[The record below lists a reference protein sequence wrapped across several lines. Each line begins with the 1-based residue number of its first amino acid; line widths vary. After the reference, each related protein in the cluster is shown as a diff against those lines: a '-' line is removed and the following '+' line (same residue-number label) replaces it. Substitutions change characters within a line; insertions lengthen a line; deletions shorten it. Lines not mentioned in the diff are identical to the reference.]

1 MIITRTP
8 YRISFFGGGTDYP
21 VWWQE
26 NGGSVLATT
35 INRYCYITCTPRLPF
50 YDFKY
55 LVSWSKNESVNRI
68 DEIEHPSVRE
78 CLRYLKVNHGLDVRT
93 MGELPARAG
102 LGASS
107 SFTVGLLNALHR
119 LRGISASPMQLTA
132 ESTHVEQNLIGE
144 NVGCQDQVMAAFGGL
159 NKVRFKQ
166 DGTLGIDPLHLDADR
181 YADLQSNLMLV
192 FTGIMRS
199 ASEIA
204 EAQIDATGK
213 GDLSDRLI
221 TMGEMVD
228 EGARILS
235 SESDLNDFGKLLH
248 ENWLLK
254 RSLTSVISNS
264 EIDNL
269 YEGARDCGAIGGK
282 ITGAGGGG
290 FMLLYASPE
299 AQARIRDR
307 YPTLIHVDVA
317 FESQGSQVVFA
328 DVEASS
334 SALRGFKDRQSTNT
348 ENLGV

>member
-26 NGGSVLATT
+26 NGGAVLATT

-55 LVSWSKNESVNRI
+55 LVSWSKNESVNQI

-78 CLRYLKVNHGLDVRT
+78 CLRYLEVNHGIDVRT

-107 SFTVGLLNALHR
+107 SFTVGLLNAIHR
-119 LRGISASPMQLTA
+119 LHGLSASPMQLTS
-132 ESTHVEQNLIGE
+132 ESTHVEQDLIGE

-159 NKVRFKQ
+159 NKVKFNQ
-166 DGTLGIDPLHLDADR
+166 DGTLGIDPVRLTTDR
-181 YADLQSNLMLV
+181 YAELQSNLMLV

-204 EAQIDATGK
+204 SSQIDATGK
-213 GDLSDRLI
+213 GDLSDRLT
-221 TMGEMVD
+221 TMKDMVD
-228 EGARILS
+228 EGARVLTS
-235 SESDLNDFGKLLH
+235 GSNLDDFGRLLH
-248 ENWLLK
+248 ESWQLK

-264 EIDNL
+264 EIDDL
-269 YEGARDCGAIGGK
+269 YQGARDCGAIGGK

-307 YPTLIHVDVA
+307 YPDLIHVDVA

-334 SALRGFKDRQSTNT
+334 SALRGFKDRESTNA
-348 ENLGV
+348 ENLRV

>member
-21 VWWQE
+21 VWWKE
-26 NGGSVLATT
+26 NGGAVLATT

-55 LVSWSKNESVNRI
+55 LVSWSKNENVDSI

-78 CLRYLKVNHGLDVRT
+78 CLKFMDINHGIDVRT

-107 SFTVGLLNALHR
+107 SFTVGLLNALHS
-119 LRGISASPMQLTA
+119 LRGVSATPMQLTA
-132 ESTHVEQNLIGE
+132 ESIHIEQDLIGE

-159 NKVRFKQ
+159 NKVSFNR
-166 DGTLGIDPLHLDADR
+166 DGSLGVNPIHMVNNR
-181 YADLQSNLMLV
+181 YVELQSNLMLV

-204 EAQIDATGK
+204 ESQINATGK
-213 GDLSDRLI
+213 GALTDRL
-221 TMGEMVD
+221 TAMQSMVD

-235 SESDLNDFGKLLH
+235 SSEDLEDFGKLLH
-248 ENWLLK
+248 ESWLLK
-254 RSLTSVISNS
+254 RSLTSAISNS
-264 EIDNL
+264 EIDEL
-269 YEGARDCGAIGGK
+269 YAGARDCGAVGGK
-282 ITGAGGGG
+282 VTGAGGGG

-299 AQARIRDR
+299 AQARIRER
-307 YPTLIHVDVA
+307 YPNLIHVDVT
-317 FESQGSQVVFA
+317 FESRGSDVVFA
-328 DVEASS
+328 DLEASS
-334 SALRGFKDRQSTNT
+334 SALRGFKDRVEGES
-348 ENLGV
+348 GV